1 MPNEVSSG
9 DYNSVVRAEHRFGRS
24 NPPGPPLQPPGG
36 GGTFDGMEA
45 RVARLEADVGHIQKD
60 VSEIK
65 DVMKDVR
72 TDLSALQILFAE
84 TKTHVSYLPSK
95 TFIGTVV
102 TGGIA
107 FLITALTLL
116 SHFGFLVA
124 GTPK

>member
-9 DYNSVVRAEHRFGRS
+9 DYNSVVNAAHRFGKS

-60 VSEIK
+60 VAEIK
-65 DVMKDVR
+65 DTLKGVGKGV
-72 TDLSALQILFAE
+72 SELQINHAE
-84 TKTHVSYLPSK
+84 LKTHVSYLPSK
-95 TFIGTVV
+95 TFIV
-102 TGGIA
+102 TAISGGVA
-107 FLITALTLL
+107 FLIGALTLL
-116 SHFGFLVA
+116 AHFGFLVT